1 MKYSRS
7 IVRLVKGDRKKGI
20 LDNREWVVDF
30 KLDGKE
36 RSVERRFRGQNEEMA
51 YDGVQSIIAPTKT
64 WGSSKGGRPIPLG
77 SLAILDT
84 PRSPR

>member
-20 LDNREWVVDF
+20 LHNREWVVDF

-51 YDGVQSIIAPTKT
+51 YDGV
-64 WGSSKGGRPIPLG
+64 
-77 SLAILDT
+77 
-84 PRSPR
+84 